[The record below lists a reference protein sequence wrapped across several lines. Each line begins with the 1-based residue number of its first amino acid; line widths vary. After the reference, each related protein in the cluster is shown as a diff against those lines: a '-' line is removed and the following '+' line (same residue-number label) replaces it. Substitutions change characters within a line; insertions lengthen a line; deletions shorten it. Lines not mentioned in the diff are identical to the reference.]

1 MRFFYYSV
9 SIKTTR
15 SISSFLFPFFLREV
29 ILFQKT
35 KKLEFTMYQYEIG
48 KVHNLE
54 KAAEMDQPIKQK
66 LSPMLNRQ
74 TFKVVLAYYAKQPL
88 NNQHGLIF

>member
-15 SISSFLFPFFLREV
+15 SISSFLFPFFFKRSDS
-29 ILFQKT
+29 IPKN
-35 KKLEFTMYQYEIG
+35 KKMEFTMYQYEIG